1 MFQISKG
8 FLRIIKILISC
19 GRNVI
24 FLHEIFGKCFGTFQ
38 NCRIFPRSEDAQSL
52 CLKHIHDTA
61 YQRVIHTDDRQV
73 DLFFFCKCCQFIEL
87 HGSDIH
93 ALRIL
98 CDSCISR
105 CTVDLLYLRALCN
118 LPCQCM
124 FSSAASNN
132 QNFHMNASLI
142 VQSELCRPLLSL
154 YRLLSD
160 QWPWA

>member
-1 MFQISKG
+1 MLQISKC
-8 FLRIIKILISC
+8 FLRIIKILIGC

-24 FLHEIFGKCFGTFQ
+24 FLHEVFGKCFGTFQ
-38 NCRIFPRSEDAQSL
+38 DCRIFPRSENAQAL
-52 CLKHIHDTA
+52 CLKYVHNTA
-61 YQRVIHTDDRQV
+61 YQRIIHTDDRQV

-87 HGSDIH
+87 HGADIH

-98 CDSCISR
+98 CDSRIAR
-105 CTVDLLYLRALCN
+105 CAVDLLRFRTLCN

-132 QNFHMNASLI
+132 QNFHMNASLT

-154 YRLLSD
+154 CRLLSD
-160 QWPWA
+160 QWLWA